1 MKKYKWWLIGGAI
14 LLVGGLTTFFVIRSR
29 NRGGSTGSNKSKLK
43 NPNPKKILLI
53 GDSVT
58 TIKNYANNKP
68 ITSTYGA
75 LTKKDLEQEGYVV
88 DVLAKGGE
96 ATRWMLSNL
105 PEQLKGKK
113 YDRIYIYGG
122 INDAWNNSIKPSE
135 PFENIQKMV
144 DLGNENGADVFVVLG
159 YRIDN
164 FMDYKKMA
172 TTRYVPTQEGLIPLI
187 QEYQAFQKELPN
199 KINNASFLPV
209 FDLNGQTNDGIHP
222 SGKAPRQIADIF
234 IKSIK
239 G

>member
-1 MKKYKWWLIGGAI
+1 MSKYKWWIIGGSI
-14 LLVGGLTTFFVIRSR
+14 LLVGGLTAFFIIRSKR
-29 NRGGSTGSNKSKLK
+29 DGASKINKSKLK

-58 TIKNYANNKP
+58 AIKNYANNQP
-68 ITSTYGA
+68 ITYTYGA
-75 LTKKDLEQEGYVV
+75 LTKKDLEKEGYQV

-105 PEQLKGKK
+105 PQQLSSNK

-122 INDAWNNSIKPSE
+122 INDAWNDSIKPSE

-164 FMDYKKMA
+164 FMDYKKMS
-172 TTRYVPTQEGLIPLI
+172 TTRYVPTQEGLIPMI
-187 QEYQAFQKELPN
+187 KEYEAFQKELPN
-199 KINNASFLPV
+199 KINNANFLPV

-222 SGKAPRQIADIF
+222 SGKAPRQIADLF
-234 IKSIK
+234 IQSIK

>member
-1 MKKYKWWLIGGAI
+1 MSKYKWLIIGGSI
-14 LLVGGLTTFFVIRSR
+14 LLIGGLTTFFILRSR
-29 NRGGSTGSNKSKLK
+29 KGKGKSNVNKSKLK

-58 TIKNYANNKP
+58 AIKNYANNQA

-75 LTKKDLEQEGYVV
+75 LTKKDLEKEGYEV

-105 PEQLKGKK
+105 PQQLSGKK

-122 INDAWNNSIKPSE
+122 INDAWNDSIKPSE

-164 FMDYKKMA
+164 FMDYKKMS
-172 TTRYVPTQEGLIPLI
+172 TTRYVPTQEGLIPMI
-187 QEYQAFQKELPN
+187 KEYEVFQKELPS
-199 KINNASFLPV
+199 KIKNAYFFPV

-222 SGKAPRQIADIF
+222 SGKAPRQIADLF
-234 IKSIK
+234 IADIK
-239 G
+239 K